1 MEDLIET
8 VSEVG
13 QSVEPY
19 AKVAQSLA
27 NLVKAFSGKKAA
39 DGTGVFS
46 GMEFS
51 ELLEIVTAAQLAAIE
66 AQNVQ
71 IRQSERIR
79 ELEEAIKRYDD
90 WEREKQ
96 RYFLKQVGPAGYV
109 LCLKDGFVRD
119 DEPRHLICPT
129 CAENARKTLMHQERS
144 HSPYQ
149 MGQLK
154 CPRCKTTIAFSSG
167 FMNRS

>member
-1 MEDLIET
+1 MEDIVST

-39 DGTGVFS
+39 DGTGIFS

-96 RYFLKQVGPAGYV
+96 RYFLKQVGPAGHV
-109 LCLKDGFVRD
+109 LCLKDEFVSN
-119 DEPRHLICPT
+119 DEPRHFICPT
-129 CAENARKTLMHQERS
+129 CAGNARKTLVHQEII
-144 HSPYQ
+144 HSSAQ
-149 MGQLK
+149 QFR
-154 CPRCKTTIAFSSG
+154 CPRCDTSVGYSRRFLES
-167 FMNRS
+167 